1 MDLNDL
7 EKKID
12 KDCVAVIPVHNAG
25 HPVPMDKL
33 MEIAKVNNLK
43 VIEDC
48 AHSAGGVYKNKRLGT
63 WGDIGCFSFEEKKC
77 MTTGDGGMICSND
90 IDLIKPLRAFRWV
103 GIDKDTWK
111 REEELSQVKKSDAYH
126 WHYEISVLRYKYN
139 MNDVMA
145 SMRLAQLK
153 KLDYMNENRNKTIKV
168 YLDAVNNIN
177 HIIPY
182 TDYNTDGDFSY
193 WFWYQMQK
201 KR

>member
-1 MDLNDL
+1 MRV

-77 MTTGDGGMICSND
+77 FWSCFISLEIYSAITRSKLLDFKNYLSVGPIYFAAG
-90 IDLIKPLRAFRWV
+90 LIK
-103 GIDKDTWK
+103 
-111 REEELSQVKKSDAYH
+111 
-126 WHYEISVLRYKYN
+126 ISCFLCSK
-139 MNDVMA
+139 
-145 SMRLAQLK
+145 
-153 KLDYMNENRNKTIKV
+153 
-168 YLDAVNNIN
+168 
-177 HIIPY
+177 
-182 TDYNTDGDFSY
+182 
-193 WFWYQMQK
+193 
-201 KR
+201 